1 MFKITK
7 YTILLFF
14 LLGSVL
20 FIGGAGLPVSTNK
33 SIEHKVV
40 IQHPGELNKADLL
53 LTLKEIKNQS
63 GFTVGYS
70 MKVPSVY
77 CSEAVCKVDTVEL
90 VWDNIGR
97 YKSFKLEAG
106 VELEK
111 SKGESFNKSDYERLH
126 KILSDPF
133 SALKDLRLKPVT
145 DEAHDVDAVV
155 GATTL
160 DENSTV
166 KGALWTSYTL
176 WHFVN
181 GNAVNIMKEISG
193 KSIDNVHLQSF
204 LKDSTEYYQLFALD
218 VLTQRRDYSEI
229 TVRNVIEQTKVAKIN
244 IRNTLNYFENSTSEI
259 YLQSISDLFSSSN
272 SSQRVQCLNSL
283 NKSSFDISETYILK
297 LIEMSVESQ
306 SYQEINGL
314 LTVCENR
321 KYNSERLNSTLLPIL
336 EANNKLIG
344 RRVYWYLSNQK
355 LKDDEVIKLQKFRTK
370 NEDMF

>member
-1 MFKITK
+1 MFKIK
-7 YTILLFF
+7 KITILLFF
-14 LLGSVL
+14 LGSVL

-33 SIEHKVV
+33 TIGHKVL
-40 IQHPGELNKADLL
+40 IRHPGEQNKDDLL

-63 GFTVGYS
+63 GFTLGYS

-97 YKSFKLEAG
+97 YKSFKLKAG

-111 SKGESFNKSDYERLH
+111 SKGESFNKSDYERLQ

-133 SALKDLRLKPVT
+133 SALKDVRLKPVV

-160 DENSTV
+160 DDNSTV

-176 WHFVN
+176 WHFVY

-204 LKDSTEYYQLFALD
+204 LKDSTESYQLFALD

-229 TVRNVIEQTKVAKIN
+229 TVINVLEQTKNAKIN
-244 IRNTLNYFENSTSEI
+244 IQNTLNYFENSTAEI
-259 YLQSISDLFSSSN
+259 YLQSISDLYVSGN
-272 SSQRVQCLNSL
+272 SGQRVQCLNSL

-297 LIEMSVESQ
+297 LIEISVKSQ

-314 LTVCENR
+314 LNVCENR
-321 KYNSERLNSTLLPIL
+321 KYNSVRLNSALLPIL

-344 RRVYWYLSNQK
+344 RRVYWFLSNQK
-355 LKDDEVIKLQKFRTK
+355 LKDDEVIKLQNFRMK
-370 NEDMF
+370 NEDLF